1 MIRIDLANNTTRH
14 IMTNFQF
21 HTTLL
26 LLCVSSCVYLDILPV
41 KTESILIRPYYVY
54 ENLIKGVHDYFNNT
68 CIILF
73 HGSSKLIEE
82 EGLQEMDGLLTLQTR
97 FSKYLHIRTVIMD
110 FHMFKNRVERT
121 YHHIKR
127 PLFVLLNDFKEI
139 REQFVSVSKWITM
152 AYPTW
157 LLFLRDE
164 TRFEE
169 FLSDV
174 YIPFD
179 CVFMVAQR
187 DRQGS
192 EIIQDVYRIGKEDY
206 LRSMTFGTWNSSHG
220 FQGPLLGLYQRRH
233 DLHGHN
239 IRVVAINDPPISR
252 ISRDKAGQPFGITGF
267 FGEVIQLLQEGM
279 NCTSIVRS
287 CLTRIGTACRV
298 IMRITLYSIACLF
311 MLRRRRRRHL
321 FVMIFTRLF
330 TPLVALLFTLGFTLG
345 FPLDA
350 KLAYLLQLSGRY
362 LPKILLLIGSRF
374 FLEPFPLSTVTASAK
389 SFVTTMRDYHRLFI
403 VTPYCRASVT
413 GIRGE
418 KNRLIPRRLEIKDY
432 PIRIIIISFQTNEF

>member
-1 MIRIDLANNTTRH
+1 
-14 IMTNFQF
+14 
-21 HTTLL
+21 
-26 LLCVSSCVYLDILPV
+26 
-41 KTESILIRPYYVY
+41 
-54 ENLIKGVHDYFNNT
+54 
-68 CIILF
+68 
-73 HGSSKLIEE
+73 
-82 EGLQEMDGLLTLQTR
+82 
-97 FSKYLHIRTVIMD
+97 
-110 FHMFKNRVERT
+110 
-121 YHHIKR
+121 
-127 PLFVLLNDFKEI
+127 
-139 REQFVSVSKWITM
+139 M

-267 FGEVIQLLQEGM
+267 FGEVIQLL
-279 NCTSIVRS
+279 SIGASFDPASLGLGLHAESS
-287 CLTRIGTACRV
+287 CGLHF
-298 IMRITLYSIACLF
+298 IASLAFLCF
-311 MLRRRRRRHL
+311 G
-321 FVMIFTRLF
+321 
-330 TPLVALLFTLGFTLG
+330 AGA
-345 FPLDA
+345 DA
-350 KLAYLLQLSGRY
+350 TFS
-362 LPKILLLIGSRF
+362 S
-374 FLEPFPLSTVTASAK
+374 
-389 SFVTTMRDYHRLFI
+389 
-403 VTPYCRASVT
+403 
-413 GIRGE
+413 
-418 KNRLIPRRLEIKDY
+418 
-432 PIRIIIISFQTNEF
+432 